1 MTKQVP
7 SAPHV
12 KPEQLVPRMLAAS
25 RLAQYVSRKR
35 CERYLHLYLF
45 PPVTKGL
52 QDRWAVKV
60 EPLSPL
66 LSAEGQS
73 FEHDKVE
80 ELRASGE
87 QIIDLTN
94 KDEREFFEELK
105 RQPEGR
111 VYYYQP
117 SLEGRIGSWLAGGR
131 PDLIEST
138 RDAEGGLRLVVI
150 DIKASARE
158 TVSFRLQVAF
168 YAVLLETCA
177 AEHNLLITEMA
188 GAIAARDSE
197 FAAGKWN
204 EFDLT
209 LFKDEIERLVAAPDS
224 DVARAAGTTFVDAQ
238 YHLGHHCDGCPY
250 NSICFVD
257 SAERQDLSLVPHL
270 TATEKRSLH
279 EQGVRS
285 VSELA
290 ELMTYVGH
298 SIAVAPGREAEAASV
313 SSHWALGSRLPILTQ
328 RARAVL
334 ARNDKTVEHRRALY
348 GSSWG
353 SLPDA
358 SQYPDLVR
366 VFVDSQNDHIT
377 GHIYL
382 ISALVAGN
390 RGVEHAVEITDA
402 PPRLEDEGVL
412 LIRWLQALLPAVQR
426 VADTSDAPVHVY
438 LYDRRG
444 QARLLDALA
453 RHFDELCSIPAFYDL
468 LTSTPALTQSMISF
482 LGDEVCERQNLGA
495 ICNNLYEVSKAMGFK
510 WDDVSLKVTGRF
522 RTRIFDNRR
531 AYTRESETKR
541 FQVPDSKSKLTEQE
555 KKALFWVE
563 SAARF
568 GTEIPLEYVYAAWG
582 ELKDSSA
589 TKPEAR
595 AHIRG
600 FLDTTLDEIK
610 ALVEV
615 RLRALRHIEE
625 SFHYKNR
632 QVEKVPLSL
641 GKLDEVQVDPTTV
654 TLRRSLEDFLR
665 LEHYARFQELLL
677 HFALPL
683 ELRAQTGRTAILR
696 CDFYDKD
703 ARLATFTFTDVEGTP
718 LDLAGASGAQ
728 FREGDFMTFNPKVD
742 EETGEMLS
750 GKRLVHG
757 RLCIVEEI
765 TETQVRLRLLSMS
778 FKNSKFRF
786 GHRAFEPEQNQI
798 YTLDEMADDL
808 NADKL
813 LEACRNAESN
823 HLYQWLEHTELGR
836 TPRPIRPLRA
846 RAANACAALAHEAQ
860 QPYGLTDA
868 QRDVIGQHITDRVL
882 VLQGPP
888 GTGKSHTL
896 GFATLARALALMTP
910 ARPFRI
916 VVCTKTH
923 AAAQI
928 ALASIRTRANEL
940 LQQGALE
947 DGAKEMLAPLAAL
960 RVYKICNDVED
971 CPPGGVI
978 PLLADGTGKEKAHSQ
993 WERLLREPLLVI
1005 GGTPGGLYN
1014 LIKRGAFKGKGIDW
1028 TEKYFDLV
1036 LVDEASQMGI
1046 AEALLA
1052 AGALREDGQF
1062 IAIGDHRQLP
1072 PILAHAWDE
1081 DSRRELEHIRPHL
1094 SIFEFLKELGFPNA
1108 ALDES
1113 FRIPA
1118 EVADFL
1124 RRHVYAADG
1133 VNFHS
1138 NNRTRL
1144 TSTLASGAWPA
1155 WIEAALA
1162 PAHPL
1167 VLIEH
1172 SETGSQQAN
1181 EFEANLICALVK
1193 IAAPHYKLDA
1203 AKGLG
1208 VVVPHRAQ
1216 KYLLHERLPDYAAAI
1231 DTVERFQGGERDLII
1246 VSATVSDR
1254 EYAAAESDFLLE
1266 PRRFTVAISRPK
1278 RKMIV
1283 IAARAVFDI
1292 VPPDLDAYERG
1303 SLWKHLRHESAKL
1316 VLWQGEI
1323 GNYAVTVRAVG

>member
-1 MTKQVP
+1 
-7 SAPHV
+7 
-12 KPEQLVPRMLAAS
+12 MLAPS

-45 PPVTKGL
+45 PAVTKRL
-52 QDRWAVKV
+52 QDRWGVNI

-66 LSAEGQS
+66 LSGEGQS
-73 FEHDKVE
+73 YEREKVD
-80 ELRASGE
+80 ELHAGGE
-87 QIIDLTN
+87 QVIDLTN
-94 KDEREFFEELK
+94 KDAGEFFEELK

-117 SLEGRIGSWLAGGR
+117 SLHGRVGGWLAGGR
-131 PDLIEST
+131 ADLVEAT
-138 RDAEGGLRLVVI
+138 RDAEGELRLVVI

-168 YAVLLETCA
+168 YAVLLEACA
-177 AEHNLLITEMA
+177 AENRLPVTQIG

-224 DVARAAGTTFVDAQ
+224 DVARAANVSFEEAQ
-238 YHLGHHCDGCPY
+238 YHLGHHCDGCPF
-250 NSICFVD
+250 NPICFVD
-257 SAERQDLSLVPHL
+257 SAEREDLSLVPHL
-270 TATEKRSLH
+270 TPTEKRALH
-279 EQGVRS
+279 DQGIRS

-290 ELMTYVGH
+290 GLMTYVGH
-298 SIAVAPGREAEAASV
+298 GVEVTPGREADATTV
-313 SSHWALGSRLPILTQ
+313 SGHWALGSRLPILTQ

-334 ARNDKTVEHRRALY
+334 ARNDRTVEHRRALY

-358 SQYPDLVR
+358 SQYPDLVKI
-366 VFVDSQNDHIT
+366 FVDSQNDHIT
-377 GHIYL
+377 GHVYL
-382 ISALVAGN
+382 VSALVVGN
-390 RGVEHAVEITDA
+390 RGAEQAIEITDT
-402 PPRLEDEGVL
+402 PPGLEDEGAL
-412 LIRWLQALLPAVQR
+412 LIRWLQNLLPAVQR

-510 WDDVSLKVTGRF
+510 WNDASLKATERF
-522 RTRIFDNRR
+522 RTRVFDNRR
-531 AYTRESETKR
+531 AYNREAGTNR
-541 FQVPDSKSKLTEQE
+541 FRLPDSSRELTEQE

-568 GTEIPLEYVYAAWG
+568 GTEIPLEYAYAAWG
-582 ELKDSSA
+582 ELKDSPEM
-589 TKPEAR
+589 KPEAR
-595 AHIRG
+595 AHVSG
-600 FLDTTLDEIK
+600 FLGTTLEQIK
-610 ALVEV
+610 ALAEV
-615 RLRALRHIEE
+615 RLGALRRVEE

-632 QVEKVPLSL
+632 HVEKIPLAL
-641 GKLDEVQVDPTTV
+641 GRLDEVEVDPSTV

-665 LEHYARFQELLL
+665 LEHYARLQELLL

-683 ELRAQTGRTAILR
+683 ELRAQTGRTAVLR
-696 CDFYDKD
+696 CDSFDKD
-703 ARLATFTFTDVEGTP
+703 AGHATFTFTGVDGTP
-718 LDLAGASGAQ
+718 LNLEGASVTR
-728 FREGDFMTFNPKVD
+728 FREGDFVTLNPTVD
-742 EETGEMLS
+742 EESGEVLS
-750 GKRLVHG
+750 GKRLVYG
-757 RLCIVEEI
+757 RLSVVEEM

-786 GHRAFEPEQNQI
+786 GHRVFEPGQNHL

-813 LEACRNAESN
+813 LEACRNADSN
-823 HLYQWLEHTELGR
+823 HFYRWLENTELGQ
-836 TPRPIRPLRA
+836 TPRPIRPLRL
-846 RAANACAALAHEAQ
+846 RAASRFADVAHDVQ
-860 QPYGLTDA
+860 QPHGLTGA
-868 QRDVIGQHITDRVL
+868 QRDVVGGHITDRVL

-896 GFATLARALALMTP
+896 GFATLSRALSLMTP
-910 ARPFRI
+910 SRPFR
-916 VVCTKTH
+916 VAVCTKTH

-928 ALASIRTRANEL
+928 ALASIRTRANDL
-940 LQQGALE
+940 LKASTSGE
-947 DGAKEMLAPLAAL
+947 TKEIIAPLASL
-960 RVYKICNDVED
+960 KVYKVCSDAEESL
-971 CPPGGVI
+971 PGGVI
-978 PLLADGTGKEKAHSQ
+978 PLLAEGSKKEKAPAQ
-993 WERLLREPLLVI
+993 WERLMREHLLVV

-1014 LIKRGAFKGKGIDW
+1014 LVKRGAAKGKTIDW
-1028 TEKYFDLV
+1028 AEKYFDLV

-1052 AGALREDGQF
+1052 AAALREDGQF
-1062 IAIGDHRQLP
+1062 IAIGDHRQMP

-1081 DSRRELEHIRPHL
+1081 DSRRELDHIRPHL
-1094 SIFEFLKELGFPNA
+1094 SVFEFLKELGFPSA

-1124 RRHVYAADG
+1124 RRHVYEADG

-1138 NNRTRL
+1138 QNRERL
-1144 TSTLASGAWPA
+1144 NPTSALDALPEWVR
-1155 WIEAALA
+1155 AALA
-1162 PAHPL
+1162 SDQPL

-1181 EFEANLICALVK
+1181 EFEAGLVCDLVS
-1193 IAAPHYKLDA
+1193 AAARHYGLDA
-1203 AKGLG
+1203 SEGIG

-1216 KYLLHERLPDYAAAI
+1216 KYLLREHLPEFATAI
-1231 DTVERFQGGERDLII
+1231 DTVERFQGGERDLIV

-1254 EYAAAESDFLLE
+1254 EYAAAESEFLLE

-1278 RKMIV
+1278 RKVIV
-1283 IAARAVFDI
+1283 VASSAVFDI
-1292 VPPDLDAYERG
+1292 VPTDLDAYERG
-1303 SLWKHLRHESAKL
+1303 SLWKRLHHESGGKT
-1316 VLWQGEI
+1316 LWQGEV
-1323 GNYAVTVRAVG
+1323 GGRSLEVRAVNQQSR